1 MRIRVSISFSRTIS
15 PDTAWETLITV
26 ARSRFSTGAP
36 IVVVGPCTGSP
47 FVAGY
52 LGQRQCVLFAE
63 SRWIGFGPLAQL
75 LPVRRQ
81 EFAPRLLLVG
91 RRVLIACR
99 HRQRGIIK
107 VVEQLDL
114 GGCGRKERLHLVG

>member
-1 MRIRVSISFSRTIS
+1 MGEALV
-15 PDTAWETLITV
+15 LHKTV
-26 ARSRFSTGAP
+26 VAGRLNRLLVQPHCIG
-36 IVVVGPCTGSP
+36 VSP
-47 FVAGY
+47 FEAGD
-52 LGQRQCVLFAE
+52 LGQHQCVLVAE

-75 LPVRRQ
+75 LLVRRQ

-114 GGCGRKERLHLVG
+114 GGCGRKERLHLVGCRESLGVIA